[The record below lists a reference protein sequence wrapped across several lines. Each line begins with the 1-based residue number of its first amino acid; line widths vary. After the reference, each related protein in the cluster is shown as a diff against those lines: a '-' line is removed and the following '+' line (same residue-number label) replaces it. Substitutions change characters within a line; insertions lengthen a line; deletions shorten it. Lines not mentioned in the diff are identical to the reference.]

1 MADKY
6 QSREQRRKALQ
17 EEKGAKK
24 GPKTNQRKNL
34 FKKILLTVLIVGI
47 VGLLTGI
54 GTFAYY
60 VKDTPPLDETLLKVP
75 VPSKVYDRNGELAAE
90 IGGHEARE
98 YVEYDEIPQLVQ
110 DAFLATEDVRFFEHK
125 GVDYRRL
132 AGAVLANVTRGF
144 GAEGGS
150 TITQQLVK
158 LSFLSTDK
166 TLKRKAQEFYLA
178 YELESRFSKE
188 QILEMYLNRIYF
200 SNYSYGIAKAA
211 KNYYGKS
218 LDELELHEAAM
229 LAGLP
234 QSPNNYNPLTN
245 PENAEKRRNI
255 VLGLMVQHGKITQ
268 EQADEAKAT
277 PIDATLASDVEK
289 TNFSNK
295 YNAFM
300 DRVIEEISEQ
310 IGEVDPQAD
319 GLEIYTTL
327 DVDAQEHVEYLLS
340 DESGIAYPEN
350 EDFQAGVSL
359 IDTKTGEIRAI
370 GGGRNHEKQGWNYA
384 TDIRVQPGSA
394 IKPIL
399 DYGPAIEHL
408 DWSTYQ
414 QIDDEPVTYTNGDP
428 INNWDKKH
436 KGVLSIREHLAD
448 SRNIPALKAFQEVG
462 ADKARD
468 FAVKLGI
475 PLGEDIPEA
484 YSIGGFNKGISPL
497 QLAGA
502 YAPFGNGG
510 VYTEPFAVT
519 KVVFQ
524 DGKSIN
530 LNKESQVVMKDSTAF
545 LITDMLKTSIT
556 SGLARAANVPGL
568 HLAGKSGTT
577 NFSTDELQKYDIP
590 EDAAP
595 STLFAGYTPSY
606 TAAVWTGFN
615 KGGEDNYLRS
625 IASGSE
631 DQYLS
636 REIFRQLMEHVSSTE
651 EDKADFPVPKS
662 VVRVAVEKGSNPPL
676 KASEFTPKDRIT
688 NEYFVKGT
696 EPTKVSKE
704 FEKLASPSNFTATY
718 DEASNQILLNW
729 DYPEDQLEN
738 VSFDVKVAV
747 NEGSP
752 QALTVTK
759 ELGMAVNNP
768 DPGAT
773 FTFEITA
780 FLDENKE
787 SRSDPA
793 TQSVQ
798 VPELVEEEE
807 IVPELPI
814 TPPGE
819 GEGEGEGDGTGEGEG
834 EGEGEGDGTGEGTGE
849 GGGTGGD
856 TGGGTGGDTGGGTGG
871 DTGGGTG
878 GGTGDGGDG
887 TGEGRNRG
895 QNNNN
900 NNDE

>member
-1 MADKY
+1 MADNY
-6 QSREQRRKALQ
+6 QSREERRKALQ
-17 EEKGAKK
+17 QQKEAKNGSKTKK
-24 GPKTNQRKNL
+24 GKSIV
-34 FKKILLTVLIVGI
+34 KKIFLTFLIIGI

-54 GTFAYY
+54 ATFAYY

-75 VPSKVYDRNGELAAE
+75 VPSKVYDQNGELAAE
-90 IGGHEARE
+90 IGGHESRE
-98 YVEYDEIPQLVQ
+98 YVEYDEIPQLVE
-110 DAFLATEDVRFFEHK
+110 DAFLATEDVRFFEHS

-166 TLKRKAQEFYLA
+166 TLKRKSQEFYLS

-188 QILEMYLNRIYF
+188 EILEMYLNRIYF

-211 KNYYGKS
+211 KNYYGKN
-218 LDELELHEAAM
+218 LDELELHEAAL

-255 VLGLMVQHGKITQ
+255 VLSLMVNHGKITQ

-277 PIDATLASDVEK
+277 PIDATLATDVEK

-310 IGEVDPQAD
+310 VGDVDPQAD

-340 DESGIAYPEN
+340 DESNIAHLDNEDYQAGIA
-350 EDFQAGVSL
+350 L
-359 IDTKTGEIRAI
+359 IDTQTGEIRAL
-370 GGGRNHEKQGWNYA
+370 GGGRNHVKTGLNYA

-408 DWSTYQ
+408 DWSTYH
-414 QIDDEPVTYTNGDP
+414 QINDEDITYTNGAP
-428 INNWDKKH
+428 IKNWDNQY
-436 KGVLSIREHLAD
+436 KGFMSIREHLAD

-462 ADKARD
+462 ADNARD

-475 PLGEDIPEA
+475 TLGEDIPES
-484 YSIGGFNKGISPL
+484 YSIGGFNRGVSPL

-502 YAPFGNGG
+502 YAPFGNSG
-510 VYTEPFAVT
+510 VFTEPFAVT

-524 DGKSIN
+524 NGSSVN
-530 LNKESQVVMKDSTAF
+530 LNKEPQVVMKDSTAF
-545 LITDMLKTSIT
+545 MITDMLKTSVRT
-556 SGLARAANVPGL
+556 GLARAANVSGL
-568 HLAGKSGTT
+568 NIAGKSGTT
-577 NFSTDELQKYDIP
+577 NFDTADLERFNIP
-590 EDAAP
+590 EAAAP
-595 STLFAGYTPSY
+595 STWFAGYTPSY

-615 KGGEDNYLRS
+615 NLGENNYLRP
-625 IASGSE
+625 ISGDVR

-636 REIFRQLMEHVSSTE
+636 REIFRQLMEHISTSE
-651 EDKADFPVPKS
+651 EDKADFPVPNS
-662 VVRVAVEKGSNPPL
+662 VVRVGIEKGSNPPL
-676 KASEFTPKDRIT
+676 KAGEFTPNEMIT

-696 EPTKVSKE
+696 EPTEVSTE
-704 FEKLASPSNFTATY
+704 YDKLDSPSNFTATF
-718 DEASNQILLNW
+718 DQEENKILLNW
-729 DYPEDQLEN
+729 DYSEEQLED
-738 VSFDVKVAV
+738 VSFDIKVAV

-752 QALTVTK
+752 QPLTVSK
-759 ELGMAVNNP
+759 NLSLEIESP

-780 FLDENKE
+780 ILDDNAET
-787 SRSDPA
+787 RSDPV
-793 TQSVQ
+793 TQSIQ
-798 VPELVEEEE
+798 IPEIVEDEEEV
-807 IVPELPI
+807 IPELPP
-814 TPPGE
+814 TDEEDGE
-819 GEGEGEGDGTGEGEG
+819 EGDGDDGAGGDGEGDDDAGEDENQDDGNDEDDDEDGEGS
-834 EGEGEGDGTGEGTGE
+834 DQ
-849 GGGTGGD
+849 
-856 TGGGTGGDTGGGTGG
+856 
-871 DTGGGTG
+871 
-878 GGTGDGGDG
+878 
-887 TGEGRNRG
+887 NRG

-900 NNDE
+900 NDDD